1 MSSQYVEELLVS
13 LKELF
18 KTSAYSDLTIECGD
32 DEHRVHRAVVYPRSK
47 RLAEMSNNPS
57 KASLSVTDL
66 CKHCVANGGDYQER
80 GDHDILVL
88 VEDDPQAVSLMLH
101 YLYHLDYP
109 EVPGQ
114 SRKGV
119 NGQEGSQANPAAD
132 FSPLKEKEPGA
143 VVNGNAHN
151 SSPITNGQPQ
161 RSMEYSIEN
170 EQVVDPPTSPVPTG
184 DNGADATWAA
194 LKKSKK
200 KKRRNTQAESDTSSA
215 AAAVQPQTQTLTLIQ
230 ESVPAADTAQ
240 PSNLAV
246 HAQLYALASKYAV
259 EGLKALAAEKFERG
273 IPLHWDTEDFLRAA
287 REAYTST
294 DRADRRL
301 RDAVL
306 GAIKA
311 HPQLLERA
319 RVQEVIRG
327 LELSF
332 DLLMHMRG
340 GVPNGVTVV
349 GGAA

>member
-1 MSSQYVEELLVS
+1 MGSRYVDELLVS

-18 KTSAYSDLTIECGD
+18 KTSAYSDLIIECGD
-32 DEHRVHRAVVYPRSK
+32 DEHK
-47 RLAEMSNNPS
+47 E
-57 KASLSVTDL
+57 K
-66 CKHCVANGGDYQER
+66 
-80 GDHDILVL
+80 GDHDTLVL

-109 EVPGQ
+109 EDPGQ
-114 SRKGV
+114 DKKGA
-119 NGQEGSQANPAAD
+119 NGQEASQANVVAD
-132 FSPLKEKEPGA
+132 FGPLEKKETGA
-143 VVNGNAHN
+143 VINGNAHN
-151 SSPITNGQPQ
+151 SNPTTNGQPQ
-161 RSMEYSIEN
+161 RPMEYSIEN
-170 EQVVDPPTSPVPTG
+170 EQFVDTASSPTLTG
-184 DNGADATWAA
+184 DNGADAAS
-194 LKKSKK
+194 KRSKK
-200 KKRRNTQAESDTSSA
+200 KKRRNTQAESDSSSA
-215 AAAVQPQTQTLTLIQ
+215 AVVVQPQPQPQTQTQTQTQIQ
-230 ESVPAADTAQ
+230 EPSPAAANAQ

-273 IPLHWDTEDFLRAA
+273 IGLHWETEDFLRAA

-311 HPQLLERA
+311 HPQLLERT
-319 RVQEVIRG
+319 RVQDVIRG

-340 GVPNGVTVV
+340 GPNGAVAV

>member
-1 MSSQYVEELLVS
+1 MSSRYVDELLVS

-18 KTSAYSDLTIECGD
+18 KTSAYSDLIIDCGD
-32 DEHRVHRAVVYPRSK
+32 DEHRK
-47 RLAEMSNNPS
+47 
-57 KASLSVTDL
+57 T
-66 CKHCVANGGDYQER
+66 

-88 VEDDPQAVSLMLH
+88 AEDDPQAVSLMLH

-109 EVPGQ
+109 EVPGENK
-114 SRKGV
+114 KGV
-119 NGQEGSQANPAAD
+119 NGQEASQAHPVAD
-132 FSPLKEKEPGA
+132 FSPLEKKEPGA
-143 VVNGNAHN
+143 VINGNAHN
-151 SSPITNGQPQ
+151 SNPTTNGQAQ
-161 RSMEYSIEN
+161 RPMEYSIEN
-170 EQVVDPPTSPVPTG
+170 EQFVDPAFSPIPAG
-184 DNGADATWAA
+184 DNGADAAS
-194 LKKSKK
+194 KKSKK
-200 KKRRNTQAESDTSSA
+200 KKRRNTQAESDSSSA
-215 AAAVQPQTQTLTLIQ
+215 AAAVAVQTQTQTQTQAQTQ
-230 ESVPAADTAQ
+230 EPLPAAAAAAQ

-246 HAQLYALASKYAV
+246 HARLYALASKYAV

-273 IPLHWDTEDFLRAA
+273 IGLHWETEDFLRAA

-311 HPQLLERA
+311 HPQLLERT

-340 GVPNGVTVV
+340 GPNGAVAV
-349 GGAA
+349 GGAT